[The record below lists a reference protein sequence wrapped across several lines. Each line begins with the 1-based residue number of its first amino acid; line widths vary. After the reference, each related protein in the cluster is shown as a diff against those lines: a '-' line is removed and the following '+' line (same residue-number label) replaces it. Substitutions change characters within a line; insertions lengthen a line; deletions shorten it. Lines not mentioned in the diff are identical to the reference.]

1 MFLFATDPAREWL
14 AGERACAEQDEPV
27 DAVFVAHAD
36 AVDFEQLERAARAII
51 AGARLLTASY
61 APAYAGANGPIISRG
76 AMTAAAIAKAS
87 STRPT
92 IVGKPS
98 SRARCAR

>member
-1 MFLFATDPAREWL
+1 MAPDR
-14 AGERACAEQDEPV
+14 RAQP

-36 AVDFEQLERAARAII
+36 AVDFERLERAARAII
-51 AGARLLTASY
+51 AGAKLLTASY

-76 AMTAAAIAKAS
+76 AMTAAALAKAS
-87 STRPT
+87 SARPT

-98 SRARCAR
+98 RAALEGDRRADRRRHARTSS